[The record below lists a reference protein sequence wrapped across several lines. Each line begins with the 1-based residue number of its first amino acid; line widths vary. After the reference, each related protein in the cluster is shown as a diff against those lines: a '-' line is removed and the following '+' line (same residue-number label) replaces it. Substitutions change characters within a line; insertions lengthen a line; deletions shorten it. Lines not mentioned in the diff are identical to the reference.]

1 MATCCISVPAGFWR
15 SLGLEAGT
23 VGFLAFIT
31 RKAII
36 AMSTRPPAIPPAIAA
51 ILGALGALEGG
62 DCGWGWFVGSSG
74 TASPTAS
81 PTANVEKWV
90 TTKVHLHC
98 PFCTRP
104 LHGDK
109 ALTTED
115 ESPALSSETANPCQ
129 PC

>member
-62 DCGWGWFVGSSG
+62 DCGSFVGSSG
-74 TASPTAS
+74 TAVLTAS
-81 PTANVEKWV
+81 PTANVEK
-90 TTKVHLHC
+90 
-98 PFCTRP
+98 
-104 LHGDK
+104 
-109 ALTTED
+109 
-115 ESPALSSETANPCQ
+115 
-129 PC
+129 